1 MVVSFDTVDKVI
13 ENVKTLRCGGSENMK
28 NIEARTVRAGGLA
41 ITYTLER
48 KDVKNLNLR
57 IHTDGQVYVSAGK
70 RLAAGRIDA
79 FVISKASFIQNA
91 QRKFRE
97 LEQYRP
103 QPKQYVS
110 GETFYIQG
118 HGLRLQVIQAAK
130 ESVDSDGVYIR
141 LCTKTPDDF
150 QRKERLMRRYL
161 HEQCM
166 AVFSQTLERLYP
178 PFEKYGVARPTL
190 RIRSMETRWGSCLV
204 KKGIVTLNTRLL
216 EAPQNC
222 IEYVVMHELCH
233 FIHPNHSKNFYAFL
247 TMLMP
252 DWKERKKA
260 LESTAAYWA

>member
-1 MVVSFDTVDKVI
+1 
-13 ENVKTLRCGGSENMK
+13 MK
-28 NIEARTVRAGGLA
+28 NTEIRTVRTEGLV
-41 ITYTLER
+41 ITYTLKR

-57 IHTDGQVYVSAGK
+57 IHTDGQIYVSAGK
-70 RLAAGRIDA
+70 RLAASQIDA
-79 FVISKASFIQNA
+79 FVIKKGPFIEKA
-91 QRKFRE
+91 QRKFHE

-103 QPKQYVS
+103 GPKRYVS

-118 HGLRLQVIQAAK
+118 HGLQLRIIQAAK

-141 LCTKTPDDF
+141 LCTKAPDDF

-178 PFEKYGVARPTL
+178 LFEKYGVARPTL
-190 RIRSMETRWGSCLV
+190 RIRSMKTRWGSCLV
-204 KKGIVTLNTRLL
+204 KKGIVTLNTHLL

-233 FIHPNHSKNFYAFL
+233 FIHPNHSKDFYGFL
-247 TMLMP
+247 AMLMP

-260 LESTAAYWA
+260 LESTSAY

>member
-1 MVVSFDTVDKVI
+1 MNSTEV
-13 ENVKTLRCGGSENMK
+13 
-28 NIEARTVRAGGLA
+28 RTVQAAGLI

-48 KDVKNLNLR
+48 KNVKNLNLR
-57 IHTDGQVYVSAGK
+57 IHTDGSVCVSANMH
-70 RLAAGRIDA
+70 LTADHVDA
-79 FVISKASFIQNA
+79 FVISKGSFIQNA

-97 LEQYRP
+97 AEQYQP

-118 HGLRLQVIQAAK
+118 HGLRLQVIPSAK
-130 ESVDSDGVYIR
+130 ESIDADGVYIR
-141 LCTKTPDDF
+141 LCTNAPDDF

-161 HEQCM
+161 HQQCM
-166 AVFSQTLERLYP
+166 SVFSQALEQLYP

-204 KKGIVTLNTRLL
+204 KKGIITLNTRLL

-222 IEYVVMHELCH
+222 IEYVVIHELCH
-233 FIHPNHSKNFYAFL
+233 FIHPNHSKNFYGFL

-252 DWKERKKA
+252 DWKKRKKA
-260 LESTAAYWA
+260 LENTAAYWA

>member
-13 ENVKTLRCGGSENMK
+13 ENVKTLRRGGSESMK
-28 NIEARTVRAGGLA
+28 NTEARTVRAAGLA

-70 RLAAGRIDA
+70 RLAASRIDA
-79 FVISKASFIQNA
+79 FVISKVSFIQNA

-141 LCTKTPDDF
+141 LRTKTPDDF

-166 AVFSQTLERLYP
+166 AVFSQTLERLCP
-178 PFEKYGVARPTL
+178 LFEKYGVARPTL

-233 FIHPNHSKNFYAFL
+233 FIHPNHSKNFYGFL

-252 DWKERKKA
+252 DWKERRKA
-260 LESTAAYWA
+260 LESTAAY